1 MGMAGIFDR
10 RVTLGVVI
18 GSRAFFSPS
27 PCQAARADVLAQLAR
42 LGIDA
47 VTLPAEAT
55 ANGAVQSVADADLY
69 ARHFRAQAD
78 RIDGL
83 VICLPNF
90 GDEIAVAELVSRA
103 RLNVPI
109 LLQASNDEVD
119 RVSVHERRDAFCGKI
134 SVSNNFWQ
142 YGVPFTETTSHTCDT
157 WGAEFGA
164 DLERFA
170 RVCRTVRG
178 LRGARLGAIGARTGA
193 FQTMRYSEKLLQ
205 AAGITVVTVD
215 LSEMMGAASAIA
227 GDDPALRATLEKVR
241 GYGRIPAHITD
252 AQIEKQARW
261 TLAVNRWITDNG
273 CDASAIQ
280 CWRSLQDNFG
290 CATCLTMS
298 MMGEEL
304 MPSACEVDIMGA
316 LSMYALALASGAPPA
331 ILDWNNNYGHEADL
345 CVCTHCGNYP
355 KSFIGDTPEVGELD
369 VLGETIGRSKCFGAV
384 KGKVKP
390 GPMTFFRLSTDDR
403 AGTVKCYLG
412 QGEFTDHPFG
422 MDGGI
427 AVTRVADLRRQ
438 LRFVTQNGFEHH
450 VARVRGHHADVV
462 DEAVTRYLGWPIY
475 HHGAAP
481 EPQLAP
487 ARRV

>member
-1 MGMAGIFDR
+1 MSLTIR
-10 RVTLGVVI
+10 RKVTLGLVI
-18 GSRAFFSPS
+18 GSRAFFSPA
-27 PCQAARADVLAQLAR
+27 PCQTAREEALTQLHR
-42 LGIDA
+42 LGVDV
-47 VTLPAEAT
+47 VTLPYEAT
-55 ANGAVQSVADADLY
+55 ENGAVQCMADADLY
-69 ARHFRAQAD
+69 ARHFRAHAD

-90 GDEIAVAELVSRA
+90 GDEIAIAELVNRA

-109 LLQASNDEVD
+109 LLQAANDEVD
-119 RVSVHERRDAFCGKI
+119 KVDIHSRRDAFCGKI

-142 YGVPFTETTSHTCDT
+142 YGVPFTETSLHTCDI
-157 WGAEFGA
+157 GGEVFGH

-170 RVCRTVRG
+170 RLCRTVRG

-215 LSEMMGAASAIA
+215 LSEMMGAAGAIT
-227 GDDPALRATLEKVR
+227 DNDPALLTKLDRIQA
-241 GYGRIPAHITD
+241 YGRIPAHIKPS
-252 AQIEKQARW
+252 QILRQAKW
-261 TLAVNRWITDNG
+261 TLAVNRWIEENG

-331 ILDWNNNYGHEADL
+331 ILDWNNNYGAEPDL

-355 KSFIGDTPEVGELD
+355 KSFIGDTPEISELD
-369 VLGETIGRSKCFGAV
+369 VLGETIGREKCFGAV
-384 KGKVKP
+384 KGKVKA
-390 GPMTFFRLSTDDR
+390 GPMTYFRLSTDDR
-403 AGTVKCYLG
+403 AGTIKCYLG
-412 QGEFTDHPFG
+412 EGAFTDHPFP

-427 AVTRVADLRRQ
+427 AVTRVPELRRL
-438 LRFVTQNGFEHH
+438 LRFITQNGFEHH
-450 VARVRGHHADVV
+450 VAMVRGQHADVV
-462 DEAVTRYLGWPIY
+462 NEAVTRYLGWPIY
-475 HHGAAP
+475 HHGAVP
-481 EPQLAP
+481 EPQLFHP
-487 ARRV
+487 NRF

>member
-1 MGMAGIFDR
+1 MALVMR
-10 RVTLGVVI
+10 RKVTLGVVI
-18 GSRAFFSPS
+18 GSRAFFSPA
-27 PCQAARADVLAQLAR
+27 PCKAARDDVMAQLEK
-42 LGIDA
+42 LGIDV
-47 VTLPAEAT
+47 VTLPFEAT
-55 ANGAVQSVADADLY
+55 ANGAVQSIADADLY
-69 ARHFRAQAD
+69 ARHFRANAD
-78 RIDGL
+78 KIDGL

-90 GDEIAVAELVSRA
+90 GDEIAIAELVNRA
-103 RLNVPI
+103 KLNVPI
-109 LLQASNDEVD
+109 LLQASNDEVSKVD
-119 RVSVHERRDAFCGKI
+119 VHSRRDAFCGKI
-134 SVSNNFWQ
+134 SVTNNFWQ
-142 YGVPFTETTSHTCDT
+142 YGVPFSETTHHTCDT

-205 AAGITVVTVD
+205 AAGVTVVTVD
-215 LSEMMGAASAIA
+215 LSEMMGAAGAISA
-227 GDDPALRATLEKVR
+227 DDPALLATLQKVQS
-241 GYGRIPAHITD
+241 YGRIPAHIKP

-261 TLAVNRWITDNG
+261 TLAVNRWIEENG

-331 ILDWNNNYGHEADL
+331 ILDWNNNYAYEEDI

-369 VLGETIGRSKCFGAV
+369 VLGETIGREKCFGAV
-384 KGKVKP
+384 KGKVKA
-390 GPMTFFRLSTDDR
+390 GPMTYFRLSTDDR
-403 AGTVKCYLG
+403 RGTVKCYLG
-412 QGEFTDHPFG
+412 EGEFTDHPFK

-427 AVTRVADLRRQ
+427 AVSRVPELRK
-438 LRFVTQNGFEHH
+438 LMRFVTQNGFEHH
-450 VARVRGHHADVV
+450 VAMVRGHHADVV
-462 DEAVTRYLGWPIY
+462 NEAVTRYLNWPIY
-475 HHGAAP
+475 HHGGEP
-481 EPQLAP
+481 EPQLFIP
-487 ARRV
+487 NRF

>member
-1 MGMAGIFDR
+1 MSLVIR
-10 RVTLGVVI
+10 RKVTLGVVI
-18 GSRAFFSPS
+18 GSRAFFSPA
-27 PCQAARADVLAQLAR
+27 PCKAAREDVLAQLER

-47 VTLPAEAT
+47 VILPYEAT
-55 ANGAVQSVADADLY
+55 ANGAVQSVQDADLY
-69 ARHFRAQAD
+69 ARHFRAHAD

-90 GDEIAVAELVSRA
+90 GDEIAVAELVNRA

-109 LLQASNDEVD
+109 LLQASNDEVTK
-119 RVSVHERRDAFCGKI
+119 VSVHDRRDAFCGKI
-134 SVSNNFWQ
+134 SVTNNFWQ
-142 YGVPFTETTSHTCDT
+142 YGVPFTETTQHTCDT
-157 WGAEFGA
+157 WGAEFGR
-164 DLERFA
+164 DLDRFA

-178 LRGARLGAIGARTGA
+178 LRGARIGSIGARTGA

-215 LSEMMGAASAIA
+215 LSEMMGAATAIR
-227 GDDPALRATLEKVR
+227 GDDPALVATLEKVQS
-241 GYGRIPAHITD
+241 YGRIPAHIKP

-261 TLAVNRWITDNG
+261 TLAVNRWIEENG

-304 MPSACEVDIMGA
+304 MPSACEVDVMGA

-331 ILDWNNNYGHEADL
+331 ILDWNNNYGHEEDL

-369 VLGETIGRSKCFGAV
+369 VLGETIGREKCFGAV

-390 GPMTFFRLSTDDR
+390 GPMTYFRLSTDDR
-403 AGTVKCYLG
+403 RGMVKCYLG
-412 QGEFTDHPFG
+412 QGDFTDDPFG

-427 AVTRVADLRRQ
+427 AVTRVPELRK
-438 LRFVTQNGFEHH
+438 LMRFVTQNGFEHH
-450 VARVRGHHADVV
+450 VAMVRGHHADVV
-462 DEAVTRYLGWPIY
+462 EEAVTRYLGWPIY
-475 HHGAAP
+475 HHGGTP
-481 EPQLAP
+481 EPQLTVP
-487 ARRV
+487 NRF